1 MNMRELKAA
10 ADLLGATIK
19 RYGDE
24 YQVYLNEYRNC
35 SQKMIDKVS
44 YFTDCRK
51 DALKTA
57 SQMRGD
63 RSTTFR
69 NGSGQN
75 KKYFEKGLTAKPNQS
90 KKKIASPRSM
100 WPNYPKGLNEK
111 TGTQH
116 NHIISREIRGTK

>member
-1 MNMRELKAA
+1 MNMRELKTA

-19 RYGDE
+19 RYNNE

-51 DALKTA
+51 DALATA
-57 SQMRGD
+57 SKMRSD
-63 RSTTFR
+63 RSVHFKDS
-69 NGSGQN
+69 NGQT

-90 KKKIASPRSM
+90 KKKIISPRSM

-116 NHIISREIRGTK
+116 NHIISREVRGTK